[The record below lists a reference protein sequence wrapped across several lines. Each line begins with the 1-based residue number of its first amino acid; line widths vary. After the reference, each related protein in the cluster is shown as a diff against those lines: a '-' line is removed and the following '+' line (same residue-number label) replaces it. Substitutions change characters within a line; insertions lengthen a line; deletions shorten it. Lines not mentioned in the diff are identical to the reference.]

1 MRKAASKGHKLV
13 FVHRLDTRSPG
24 PAARRSP
31 GARRRQG
38 LGVAGGRLGPLCI
51 AGVEPRAG
59 RRALMRPV
67 LSNRASDRAAG
78 VTTNFNELEV
88 VPGPGSAATSSLRLS
103 GLSSCS
109 AARELQVGLEIPR
122 RPGQLG
128 FRVRGRRVVHKNRD
142 GPGVSKPDSEPPRC
156 AARRSPDRVGGVA
169 ASRISET

>member
-1 MRKAASKGHKLV
+1 M
-13 FVHRLDTRSPG
+13 
-24 PAARRSP
+24 
-31 GARRRQG
+31 
-38 LGVAGGRLGPLCI
+38 GPLCI

-88 VPGPGSAATSSLRLS
+88 VPGPGSAASLRLS

-128 FRVRGRRVVHKNRD
+128 FRVRGRRVVHKN
-142 GPGVSKPDSEPPRC
+142 GPGVSKPEPPRC
-156 AARRSPDRVGGVA
+156 ALARRSPDRVGGVA